1 MEFFEP
7 ITSEEQLR
15 AVTGLPAPRALA
27 KEIRTLDVHCRAI
40 ISKSPFVLIS
50 SCDAAGRLDVSP
62 KGDPAGFVQVLD
74 ETTLAIPDR
83 PGNRRADTYRN
94 VLQNPRV
101 GLLFLVPGRNETLR
115 VNGRALIVR
124 DAALRERM
132 AVEGKAPSLALVVSA
147 EEIFVHCGKC
157 MLRARLWDREAR
169 PDLTQLPSHAR
180 CLIDHAKLAQP
191 LAELEAS
198 VANGHRN
205 GLY

>member
-1 MEFFEP
+1 
-7 ITSEEQLR
+7 LR
-15 AVTGLPAPRALA
+15 AVTGWPAPRALD
-27 KEIRTLDVHCRAI
+27 KENATLDVHCRAI
-40 ISKSPFVLIS
+40 IAASPFVLIS
-50 SCDAAGRLDVSP
+50 SCDAEGRMDVSP
-62 KGDPAGFVQVLD
+62 KGDPPGFVQVLD
-74 ETTLAIPDR
+74 ASALAIPDR

-132 AVEGKAPSLALVVSA
+132 AVNGKAPSLALVVSA

-157 MLRARLWDREAR
+157 MLRARLWDREVR

-180 CLIDHAKLAQP
+180 CLIDHAKVAQP

-198 VANGHRN
+198 VAEGSR
-205 GLY
+205 

>member
-1 MEFFEP
+1 MQFAEP

-15 AVTGLPAPRALA
+15 AVTGFPAPRAIA
-27 KEIRTLDVHCRAI
+27 KEIRAFDAHCLAI
-40 ISKSPFVLIS
+40 IAKSPFVLIS

-74 ETTLAIPDR
+74 DTTLAIPDR

-132 AVEGKAPSLALVVSA
+132 AVNGKAPQLALVVTA
-147 EEIFVHCGKC
+147 EEVFVHCGKC
-157 MLRARLWDREAR
+157 MLRSRLWASEAR
-169 PDLTQLPSHAR
+169 PDVTRLPSHAR
-180 CLIDHAKLAQP
+180 CLVDHARLAQP
-191 LAELEAS
+191 LAEVEAS
-198 VANGHRN
+198 VAEGYRS